1 MTPQTGIYES
11 KSSLRGTCKSFTT
24 WDHKITAIDPRWFDR
39 VVKYQTSAFWCIFTF
54 LMMINSP
61 TCFIVFFD
69 ILLSCS
75 MFPSCDK
82 KSNKHAPPAKVQKT
96 MQLLP
101 FPLNATYR
109 SKMEPTP
116 ALWALLLWTWRPVAN
131 RMPSFTVT
139 ERCENEA
146 IRSSFQPACKKNR
159 TSVTSLSFYPVL
171 KVLLKFV

>member
-1 MTPQTGIYES
+1 
-11 KSSLRGTCKSFTT
+11 
-24 WDHKITAIDPRWFDR
+24 
-39 VVKYQTSAFWCIFTF
+39 
-54 LMMINSP
+54 
-61 TCFIVFFD
+61 
-69 ILLSCS
+69 

-146 IRSSFQPACKKNR
+146 IRSSFQPACKKKR